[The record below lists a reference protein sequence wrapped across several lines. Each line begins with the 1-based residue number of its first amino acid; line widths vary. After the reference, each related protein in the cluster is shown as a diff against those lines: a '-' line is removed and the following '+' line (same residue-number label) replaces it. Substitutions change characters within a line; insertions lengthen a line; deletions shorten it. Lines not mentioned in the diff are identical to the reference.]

1 MSSKKR
7 KKSLTGKK
15 KRGAPPDLLFKP
27 LEECLRRLLTPV
39 HAANLRILPA
49 AFGADSGLIGAVTRS
64 ARARNG

>member
-15 KRGAPPDLLFKP
+15 TGAPPDLLFKP
-27 LEECLRRLLTPV
+27 REECLRRLLSPV

-64 ARARNG
+64 ARARSG